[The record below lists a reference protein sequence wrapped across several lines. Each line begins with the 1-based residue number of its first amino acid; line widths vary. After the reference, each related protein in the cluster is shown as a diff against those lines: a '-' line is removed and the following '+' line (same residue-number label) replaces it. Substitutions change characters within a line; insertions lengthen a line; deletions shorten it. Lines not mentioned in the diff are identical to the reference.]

1 MDMPMYVYVCTIYLL
16 FIYIFSVSCHYAL
29 PFKELPCCVFVSV
42 SGVCPCFLVSIYLN
56 GEDHTQ
62 N

>member
-1 MDMPMYVYVCTIYLL
+1 MPMYVYVYL
-16 FIYIFSVSCHYAL
+16 FIIYIFFSVSCHYAL
-29 PFKELPCCVFVSV
+29 LFKELLCCVFVSV